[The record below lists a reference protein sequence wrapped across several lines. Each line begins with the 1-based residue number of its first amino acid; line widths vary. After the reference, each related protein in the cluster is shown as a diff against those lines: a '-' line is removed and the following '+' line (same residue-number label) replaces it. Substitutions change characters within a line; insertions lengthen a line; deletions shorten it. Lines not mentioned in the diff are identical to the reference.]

1 MISYDIAEQNSSE
14 YDPLWSLLVQLKAQR
29 VLYSQ
34 WVVIATSGSATK
46 LADTIAEA
54 VPLKKQD
61 RLLVQEVTQDASWIN
76 LELPDSQA
84 VIVLAAARR

>member
-1 MISYDIAEQNSSE
+1 MVSYDIADQNSSE
-14 YDPLWSLLVQLKAQR
+14 YDPLWMLLTQWKAQR
-29 VLYSQ
+29 VLFSQ
-34 WVVIATSGSATK
+34 WAVIAASDSATK
-46 LADTIAEA
+46 LAETIAET
-54 VPLKKQD
+54 VSLKNQD